1 MAVRLRVRELAEA
14 RGLNISTFQREA
26 NLGMSTARRLWHNTS
41 NGNPQ
46 GPPLR
51 RLDYDSLEVL
61 CRFFGVT
68 PNELIE
74 LSDK

>member
-1 MAVRLRVRELAEA
+1 MRLRVRELAEA

-41 NGNPQ
+41 NGNPK

-51 RLDYDSLEVL
+51 RLDYDSLELL

-68 PNELIE
+68 PTDLIE
-74 LSDK
+74 VSEE